1 MGFQRIGGS
10 EGAGD
15 VVANAARRTALRRI
29 LACAWAATGLGA
41 APLRAQSRT
50 PHRLNLPSAQDLA
63 ADAAAS
69 ARERIP
75 ILLFFDR
82 QDCPYCERALARYLV
97 PMSQEDPWRGRAIF
111 RQVEVGEPLPLAD
124 FDGRPI
130 THAILAARYKAT
142 LSPTVAVVDGAG
154 TILGTPVVG
163 LLTADFYAAYL
174 GAAIDEGVRKLRSP
188 PG

>member
-1 MGFQRIGGS
+1 MGFQRIVGSGGT
-10 EGAGD
+10 GD
-15 VVANAARRTALRRI
+15 VAANAARRAALRRI

-97 PMSQEDPWRGRAIF
+97 PISQEDPWRGRAIF
-111 RQVEVGEPLPLAD
+111 RQVEIGEPLPLAD